1 MGKSGNADISLPC
14 LMPKTIKTTVE
25 KKTHQNNGGKC
36 FCTYFSFCRK
46 SDQFYLCVVFMLLEL
61 D

>member
-25 KKTHQNNGGKC
+25 KKPIKIMVGNVFVLTFPSAGSP
-36 FCTYFSFCRK
+36 FSFI
-46 SDQFYLCVVFMLLEL
+46 YVLCLCYWN
-61 D
+61 